1 MADDREEYPGELLHQ
16 AALWGNA
23 ELLEDLLNGDQVR
36 LIDAPDMHG
45 RTALHAAAT
54 NSDETCAR
62 ILLQSGANPSAACG
76 IHDQHKTPLH
86 VAAELGHVST
96 VRLLLDS
103 GADLLAR
110 DAQGQTATDVAEL
123 AGHAQVAEMLRM
135 ATEELDQKHQE
146 SYTRLAA
153 ACALGHVEEVQA
165 LLTELGPR
173 AEAVVNSEGGPGGGS
188 LLYRACEDGQLEIAR
203 LLLEHG
209 ADGRAHLVTH
219 YSPLYV
225 ACYKGRTDI
234 VPLLLEHFPEL
245 VREPTVERWL
255 PLHAAALGGHVT
267 VLEQLLGHAYPSHL
281 LRLWEDPNGK
291 WEYPLAFDVN
301 AQDATG
307 QTALY
312 MAACLGHRRFLEA
325 LLKWRVWAK
334 RLLTAD
340 ESPIADTGHVQSI
353 VTRLNMASGGAA
365 PREMQLCPVRLD
377 LYCNQGSET
386 ALHVAVRKG
395 HYALAAA
402 LLRAGA
408 APNLPMRGDTPS
420 SALLEACRRRDAQMV
435 ELLLRHGARDED
447 GAALATLLPHGGRL
461 VSRLLSLRA
470 YRDPEHTVNQ
480 GALDGLA
487 LAPSVPVMI
496 NWHGQ
501 QCLEQLSERWLAD
514 AAMAL
519 NLKLK
524 LQPQLTGPALAAI
537 TRLDVSGNALSELPG
552 CVFSSLPSLHL
563 LAAGQNKLAT
573 LPAVVSAPLLEELQL
588 QDNRLE
594 TVPGSLFQLPALHTL
609 DLSNNKLQVLPE
621 ELWGAPRLRDLNLSM
636 NMLSRLPS
644 EPGGNST
651 PQEPEPAPVAPRAPS
666 PTWPLEH
673 HCLWRHAL
681 EVQETY
687 APEGPGSGCPLSSLN
702 LSHNAFERLPP
713 MLACRAPHLA
723 RVNLSYNGLASPGE
737 LRFYPVSLR
746 HLDLSSNRL
755 AVWWTPATTDTTCAA
770 TGGSCLHQSHWR
782 LENLRTLLLASNQ
795 LPGLQGLVGQQ
806 DGNDSKVT
814 WHAVFKGAQK
824 EVPLFPNLSMLD
836 VSNNLLSDV
845 PATLAE
851 LGSLSV
857 LNLSGNPGIIELP
870 PQLGLLSKLWN
881 LNLRGCS
888 LHEPLASMVRSTR
901 YRTTDLVGYLKSI
914 LQDARPYARMKLMIV
929 GVQGIGKTSL
939 LEQLRQEGTGSYRK
953 RPPEHWGKRVG
964 HRGLGLKT
972 PRGVMLSTVGVDL
985 GDWTLKGRHG
995 PVTFRTWDFGGQ
1007 KEYYATHQYFLS
1019 KRSLY
1024 LVVWRITDGERG
1036 VQGIH
1041 QWLINIQARAPNA
1054 PVLVVG
1060 THQDLVKECLPDG
1073 YAEELQAL
1081 IRSRFLGVVDA
1092 DKCGLPRVLDSLEVS
1107 CRTRHNI
1114 RHLCQLIYDVAF
1126 DMRCPGSK
1134 ERLLEQRI
1142 PATYLALEDVVGSLA
1157 LERRLQGKEPVLHA
1171 EQYRMLVM
1179 HELQQKFDCCFRDM
1193 AELNQATSF
1202 LHDNGVLLHYE
1213 DATLKDLYFLDP
1225 QWLCDVL
1232 AHVVT
1237 VREINPFARNGIM
1250 RLEDLQHL
1258 FRSAE
1263 TRSYLLSLLNKFEV
1277 ALTWDG
1283 RSLLIPSLLPSEE
1296 LLRCGLPGADV
1307 RVPVRSRG
1315 WGLRSAMNRANSAGT
1330 GQTPGSGG
1338 CTLRVLPASREQPTV
1353 QRLVLLSY
1361 LPSGFWARLIT
1372 RLLADDQV
1380 VEALRGY
1387 LAPPR
1392 GWEKDPGLAAALSQ
1406 RAEWLCWQTG
1416 LELRHAQAV
1425 VLRLREVVSGG
1436 ASCDLLGARP
1446 RVRLEGHWSP
1456 VETQG
1461 AVALLLE
1468 LPLER
1473 RQWGPVQL
1481 LPRME
1486 SATQLLS
1493 LAADHVDTLLE
1504 DWYPALGTRFVHT
1517 SQGRFLV
1524 TRLVPCPSCAT
1535 GQGCS
1540 MAPSSG
1546 PPSRASTDSGVVDS
1560 RPASAEG
1567 LEEAITGPYA
1577 FLVEECILAANERGA
1592 VTCPIHGDLRLAQL
1606 APDTVFLDL
1615 GERYLVQPDQIRR
1628 GRMLGRGAFG
1638 FVFKATMKQ
1647 RGSGKFTEVAMK
1659 MLQPVEPGYGAR
1671 PSDTVA
1677 YKAARAQWQREP
1689 LQYACKA
1696 YCTARQE
1703 LSILLSVRHPHVV
1716 ALRGVCPRPL
1726 ALVLQL
1732 APRGA
1737 LDALL
1742 ADFRR
1747 SGVHLPSGAL
1757 QRVLL
1762 QVARALEYLHQQHII
1777 YRDLKSENVLVWA
1790 LPLPG
1795 EPDGGP
1801 VQVRLAD
1808 YGISR
1813 AALPTGTKGFGG
1825 TEGFMAPEIMRHNG
1839 EEEYT
1844 EKVDC
1849 FSYGMFMYEL
1859 LTLRLP
1865 FEGQDCVKDH
1875 ILDGGRPVLTR
1886 REALSYPGYLLDLMV
1901 CCWAQ
1906 QPRDRPSASQLV
1918 SIVSAAEFGQL
1929 LDVVSLPGSQPLLAA
1944 VSFTSGTEEEP
1955 SSELWLSRTDD
1966 QVNLLTCDSSHWQE
1980 LKVLSVP
1987 AITCLCVVNN
1997 DVWLG
2002 SSQAR
2007 VQIYSQDSRQELCTV
2022 SLLEEGDEEVAVR
2035 AMQHIPQA
2043 GRVAL
2048 TAGSRLWLCDEVTK
2062 NLQELD
2068 VQAAPLCLCVTQPDD
2083 RPAAEL
2089 WCGGLEGILTI
2100 YLVPESGPVS
2110 GREALEHPDTGTVS
2124 QLCGQNNTAWS
2135 YLYPGCVVYQWE
2147 CSSRTLLHRLDCS
2160 KLAPCSE
2167 SLLSMSIEEHLSRGR
2182 CQVTAMAYASGAL
2195 YVGTAWGCLVV
2206 AEATALRPLTV
2217 FRPFEEPVDAVLS
2230 LGERVAALGRG
2241 YRSLLA
2247 RFLPS
2252 ATTGEASQLCALLWC
2267 TDGWVLP

>member
-1 MADDREEYPGELLHQ
+1 MP
-16 AALWGNA
+16 
-23 ELLEDLLNGDQVR
+23 
-36 LIDAPDMHG
+36 
-45 RTALHAAAT
+45 
-54 NSDETCAR
+54 
-62 ILLQSGANPSAACG
+62 
-76 IHDQHKTPLH
+76 
-86 VAAELGHVST
+86 
-96 VRLLLDS
+96 
-103 GADLLAR
+103 
-110 DAQGQTATDVAEL
+110 
-123 AGHAQVAEMLRM
+123 
-135 ATEELDQKHQE
+135 
-146 SYTRLAA
+146 
-153 ACALGHVEEVQA
+153 
-165 LLTELGPR
+165 
-173 AEAVVNSEGGPGGGS
+173 
-188 LLYRACEDGQLEIAR
+188 
-203 LLLEHG
+203 
-209 ADGRAHLVTH
+209 
-219 YSPLYV
+219 
-225 ACYKGRTDI
+225 
-234 VPLLLEHFPEL
+234 
-245 VREPTVERWL
+245 
-255 PLHAAALGGHVT
+255 
-267 VLEQLLGHAYPSHL
+267 
-281 LRLWEDPNGK
+281 
-291 WEYPLAFDVN
+291 
-301 AQDATG
+301 
-307 QTALY
+307 
-312 MAACLGHRRFLEA
+312 
-325 LLKWRVWAK
+325 
-334 RLLTAD
+334 
-340 ESPIADTGHVQSI
+340 
-353 VTRLNMASGGAA
+353 
-365 PREMQLCPVRLD
+365 
-377 LYCNQGSET
+377 
-386 ALHVAVRKG
+386 
-395 HYALAAA
+395 
-402 LLRAGA
+402 
-408 APNLPMRGDTPS
+408 
-420 SALLEACRRRDAQMV
+420 
-435 ELLLRHGARDED
+435 
-447 GAALATLLPHGGRL
+447 
-461 VSRLLSLRA
+461 
-470 YRDPEHTVNQ
+470 
-480 GALDGLA
+480 
-487 LAPSVPVMI
+487 
-496 NWHGQ
+496 
-501 QCLEQLSERWLAD
+501 
-514 AAMAL
+514 
-519 NLKLK
+519 
-524 LQPQLTGPALAAI
+524 
-537 TRLDVSGNALSELPG
+537 
-552 CVFSSLPSLHL
+552 
-563 LAAGQNKLAT
+563 
-573 LPAVVSAPLLEELQL
+573 
-588 QDNRLE
+588 
-594 TVPGSLFQLPALHTL
+594 
-609 DLSNNKLQVLPE
+609 
-621 ELWGAPRLRDLNLSM
+621 
-636 NMLSRLPS
+636 
-644 EPGGNST
+644 
-651 PQEPEPAPVAPRAPS
+651 
-666 PTWPLEH
+666 
-673 HCLWRHAL
+673 
-681 EVQETY
+681 
-687 APEGPGSGCPLSSLN
+687 
-702 LSHNAFERLPP
+702 
-713 MLACRAPHLA
+713 
-723 RVNLSYNGLASPGE
+723 
-737 LRFYPVSLR
+737 
-746 HLDLSSNRL
+746 
-755 AVWWTPATTDTTCAA
+755 
-770 TGGSCLHQSHWR
+770 
-782 LENLRTLLLASNQ
+782 
-795 LPGLQGLVGQQ
+795 
-806 DGNDSKVT
+806 
-814 WHAVFKGAQK
+814 
-824 EVPLFPNLSMLD
+824 
-836 VSNNLLSDV
+836 
-845 PATLAE
+845 
-851 LGSLSV
+851 
-857 LNLSGNPGIIELP
+857 
-870 PQLGLLSKLWN
+870 
-881 LNLRGCS
+881 
-888 LHEPLASMVRSTR
+888 
-901 YRTTDLVGYLKSI
+901 
-914 LQDARPYARMKLMIV
+914 
-929 GVQGIGKTSL
+929 
-939 LEQLRQEGTGSYRK
+939 
-953 RPPEHWGKRVG
+953 
-964 HRGLGLKT
+964 
-972 PRGVMLSTVGVDL
+972 
-985 GDWTLKGRHG
+985 
-995 PVTFRTWDFGGQ
+995 
-1007 KEYYATHQYFLS
+1007 
-1019 KRSLY
+1019 
-1024 LVVWRITDGERG
+1024 
-1036 VQGIH
+1036 
-1041 QWLINIQARAPNA
+1041 

-1107 CRTRHNI
+1107 CRSRHNI

-1315 WGLRSAMNRANSAGT
+1315 WGLRSSLTRGVSAGAV
-1330 GQTPGSGG
+1330 QTPGSGG
-1338 CTLRVLPASREQPTV
+1338 CTLRVLAASREQPAV

-1436 ASCDLLGARP
+1436 APCDLLGARP

-1473 RQWGPVQL
+1473 RQWGPALL

-1486 SATQLLS
+1486 SATQLLA

-1504 DWYPALGTRFVHT
+1504 DWAATWPLPLDH
-1517 SQGRFLV
+1517 
-1524 TRLVPCPSCAT
+1524 RLVRAPTVALLTAVLHRQREWRKQSQAHTPSW
-1535 GQGCS
+1535 
-1540 MAPSSG
+1540 
-1546 PPSRASTDSGVVDS
+1546 
-1560 RPASAEG
+1560 
-1567 LEEAITGPYA
+1567 L
-1577 FLVEECILAANERGA
+1577 EECILAANERGA

-1677 YKAARAQWQREP
+1677 YKAGT
-1689 LQYACKA
+1689 C
-1696 YCTARQE
+1696 
-1703 LSILLSVRHPHVV
+1703 SVAAGTP
-1716 ALRGVCPRPL
+1716 A
-1726 ALVLQL
+1726 L

-1747 SGVHLPSGAL
+1747 SGAHLPAGAL
-1757 QRVLL
+1757 QRILL

-1944 VSFTSGTEEEP
+1944 ISFTSGTEEEP
-1955 SSELWLSRTDD
+1955 SSELWLGRTDD

-1980 LKVLSVP
+1980 LKVLSIP
-1987 AITCLCVVNN
+1987 AVTCLCVVNN

-2007 VQIYSQDSRQELCTV
+2007 VHIYSQDSRQELCTV

-2035 AMQHIPQA
+2035 AMQHVPQA

-2062 NLQELD
+2062 SLQELD
-2068 VQAAPLCLCVTQPDD
+2068 VQAAPLCLGVAQPDD

-2100 YLVPESGPVS
+2100 YVLPESGPVS

-2124 QLCGQNNTAWS
+2124 QLCAQNNTAWS

-2252 ATTGEASQLCALLWC
+2252 AITGEASQLCALLWC

>member
-1 MADDREEYPGELLHQ
+1 MP
-16 AALWGNA
+16 
-23 ELLEDLLNGDQVR
+23 
-36 LIDAPDMHG
+36 
-45 RTALHAAAT
+45 
-54 NSDETCAR
+54 
-62 ILLQSGANPSAACG
+62 
-76 IHDQHKTPLH
+76 
-86 VAAELGHVST
+86 
-96 VRLLLDS
+96 
-103 GADLLAR
+103 
-110 DAQGQTATDVAEL
+110 
-123 AGHAQVAEMLRM
+123 
-135 ATEELDQKHQE
+135 
-146 SYTRLAA
+146 
-153 ACALGHVEEVQA
+153 
-165 LLTELGPR
+165 
-173 AEAVVNSEGGPGGGS
+173 
-188 LLYRACEDGQLEIAR
+188 
-203 LLLEHG
+203 
-209 ADGRAHLVTH
+209 
-219 YSPLYV
+219 
-225 ACYKGRTDI
+225 
-234 VPLLLEHFPEL
+234 
-245 VREPTVERWL
+245 
-255 PLHAAALGGHVT
+255 
-267 VLEQLLGHAYPSHL
+267 
-281 LRLWEDPNGK
+281 
-291 WEYPLAFDVN
+291 
-301 AQDATG
+301 
-307 QTALY
+307 
-312 MAACLGHRRFLEA
+312 
-325 LLKWRVWAK
+325 
-334 RLLTAD
+334 
-340 ESPIADTGHVQSI
+340 
-353 VTRLNMASGGAA
+353 
-365 PREMQLCPVRLD
+365 
-377 LYCNQGSET
+377 
-386 ALHVAVRKG
+386 
-395 HYALAAA
+395 
-402 LLRAGA
+402 
-408 APNLPMRGDTPS
+408 
-420 SALLEACRRRDAQMV
+420 
-435 ELLLRHGARDED
+435 
-447 GAALATLLPHGGRL
+447 
-461 VSRLLSLRA
+461 
-470 YRDPEHTVNQ
+470 
-480 GALDGLA
+480 
-487 LAPSVPVMI
+487 
-496 NWHGQ
+496 
-501 QCLEQLSERWLAD
+501 
-514 AAMAL
+514 
-519 NLKLK
+519 
-524 LQPQLTGPALAAI
+524 
-537 TRLDVSGNALSELPG
+537 
-552 CVFSSLPSLHL
+552 
-563 LAAGQNKLAT
+563 
-573 LPAVVSAPLLEELQL
+573 
-588 QDNRLE
+588 
-594 TVPGSLFQLPALHTL
+594 
-609 DLSNNKLQVLPE
+609 
-621 ELWGAPRLRDLNLSM
+621 
-636 NMLSRLPS
+636 
-644 EPGGNST
+644 
-651 PQEPEPAPVAPRAPS
+651 
-666 PTWPLEH
+666 
-673 HCLWRHAL
+673 
-681 EVQETY
+681 
-687 APEGPGSGCPLSSLN
+687 
-702 LSHNAFERLPP
+702 
-713 MLACRAPHLA
+713 
-723 RVNLSYNGLASPGE
+723 
-737 LRFYPVSLR
+737 
-746 HLDLSSNRL
+746 
-755 AVWWTPATTDTTCAA
+755 
-770 TGGSCLHQSHWR
+770 
-782 LENLRTLLLASNQ
+782 
-795 LPGLQGLVGQQ
+795 
-806 DGNDSKVT
+806 
-814 WHAVFKGAQK
+814 
-824 EVPLFPNLSMLD
+824 
-836 VSNNLLSDV
+836 
-845 PATLAE
+845 
-851 LGSLSV
+851 
-857 LNLSGNPGIIELP
+857 
-870 PQLGLLSKLWN
+870 
-881 LNLRGCS
+881 
-888 LHEPLASMVRSTR
+888 
-901 YRTTDLVGYLKSI
+901 
-914 LQDARPYARMKLMIV
+914 
-929 GVQGIGKTSL
+929 
-939 LEQLRQEGTGSYRK
+939 
-953 RPPEHWGKRVG
+953 
-964 HRGLGLKT
+964 
-972 PRGVMLSTVGVDL
+972 
-985 GDWTLKGRHG
+985 
-995 PVTFRTWDFGGQ
+995 
-1007 KEYYATHQYFLS
+1007 
-1019 KRSLY
+1019 
-1024 LVVWRITDGERG
+1024 
-1036 VQGIH
+1036 
-1041 QWLINIQARAPNA
+1041 

-1107 CRTRHNI
+1107 CRSRHNI

-1307 RVPVRSRG
+1307 RCAVLQVPVRSRG
-1315 WGLRSAMNRANSAGT
+1315 WGLRSSLTRGVSAGAV
-1330 GQTPGSGG
+1330 QTPGSGG
-1338 CTLRVLPASREQPTV
+1338 CTLRVLAASREQPAV

-1436 ASCDLLGARP
+1436 APCDLLGARP

-1473 RQWGPVQL
+1473 RQWGPALL

-1486 SATQLLS
+1486 SATQLLA

-1504 DWYPALGTRFVHT
+1504 DWAATWPLPLDH
-1517 SQGRFLV
+1517 
-1524 TRLVPCPSCAT
+1524 RLVRAPTVALLTAVLHRQREWRKQSQAHTPSW
-1535 GQGCS
+1535 
-1540 MAPSSG
+1540 
-1546 PPSRASTDSGVVDS
+1546 
-1560 RPASAEG
+1560 
-1567 LEEAITGPYA
+1567 L
-1577 FLVEECILAANERGA
+1577 EECILAANERGA

-1677 YKAARAQWQREP
+1677 YKAGT
-1689 LQYACKA
+1689 C
-1696 YCTARQE
+1696 
-1703 LSILLSVRHPHVV
+1703 SVAAGTP
-1716 ALRGVCPRPL
+1716 A
-1726 ALVLQL
+1726 L

-1747 SGVHLPSGAL
+1747 SGAHLPAGAL
-1757 QRVLL
+1757 QRILL

-1944 VSFTSGTEEEP
+1944 ISFTSGTEEEP
-1955 SSELWLSRTDD
+1955 SSELWLGRTDD

-1980 LKVLSVP
+1980 LKVLSIP
-1987 AITCLCVVNN
+1987 AVTCLCVVNN

-2007 VQIYSQDSRQELCTV
+2007 VHIYSQDSRQELCTV

-2035 AMQHIPQA
+2035 AMQHVPQA

-2062 NLQELD
+2062 SLQELD
-2068 VQAAPLCLCVTQPDD
+2068 VQAAPLCLGVAQPDD

-2100 YLVPESGPVS
+2100 YVLPESGPVS

-2124 QLCGQNNTAWS
+2124 QLCAQNNTAWS

-2252 ATTGEASQLCALLWC
+2252 AITGEASQLCALLWC

>member
-62 ILLQSGANPSAACG
+62 ILLQSGDLVLPNTVSSVPANPSAACG

-135 ATEELDQKHQE
+135 ATEELEQKHQE

-153 ACALGHVEEVQA
+153 ACALGQVDEVRA

-173 AEAVVNSEGGPGGGS
+173 AEAVVNSEGGAGGGT

-225 ACYKGRTDI
+225 ACYRGRTDI

-255 PLHAAALGGHVT
+255 PVHAAALGGHVT
-267 VLEQLLGHAYPSHL
+267 VLEQLLGHAYPPHL
-281 LRLWEDPNGK
+281 QRLWEDPSGK

-340 ESPIADTGHVQSI
+340 ESPIAGHVQSI
-353 VTRLNMASGGAA
+353 VTRLNLASGGAA
-365 PREMQLCPVRLD
+365 PREMQLCPVRVD

-408 APNLPMRGDTPS
+408 APNLPMRGDSPS

-447 GAALATLLPHGGRL
+447 GAALAALLPHGGRL

-501 QCLEQLSERWLAD
+501 QCLEQLAERWLAD

-537 TRLDVSGNALSELPG
+537 TRLDVSGNALSELPS

-573 LPAVVSAPLLEELQL
+573 LPDVVSAPLLEELQL

-594 TVPGSLFQLPALHTL
+594 MIPGTLFQLPSLHTL

-644 EPGGNST
+644 EPGNKSA
-651 PQEPEPAPVAPRAPS
+651 PQEPEPAPVTPRAPS

-681 EVQETY
+681 EATLRTRSIEPHIALFLLQVQETY

-723 RVNLSYNGLASPGE
+723 RFNLSYNGLASPGE

-755 AVWWTPATTDTTCAA
+755 AAWWAPATNDTTCAA
-770 TGGSCLHQSHWR
+770 TGGSCLHRSHWR

-795 LPGLQGLVGQQ
+795 LLGLQGLVGQP
-806 DGNDSKVT
+806 DGSDSKVT
-814 WHAVFKGAQK
+814 WHAVFKATQK
-824 EVPLFPNLSMLD
+824 ANNQSRVLLFRGSLNIYSVLVEDSYMCCFGTLCATIRFGLMLQRETFRSHCAMQEVPLFPNLSMLD

-845 PATLAE
+845 PATLSE
-851 LGSLSV
+851 LSSLSV

-888 LHEPLASMVRSTR
+888 LHEPIASMVRSTR

-1107 CRTRHNI
+1107 CR
-1114 RHLCQLIYDVAF
+1114 
-1126 DMRCPGSK
+1126 SK

-1315 WGLRSAMNRANSAGT
+1315 WGLRSAMTRNSAGA
-1330 GQTPGSGG
+1330 GQTPASGG
-1338 CTLRVLPASREQPTV
+1338 CTLRILPASREQPTV

-1446 RVRLEGHWSP
+1446 RVRLEG
-1456 VETQG
+1456 TG
-1461 AVALLLE
+1461 AL
-1468 LPLER
+1468 
-1473 RQWGPVQL
+1473 RQWGPALL

-1486 SATQLLS
+1486 SATQLLA

-1524 TRLVPCPSCAT
+1524 TRLVPCPS
-1535 GQGCS
+1535 
-1540 MAPSSG
+1540 
-1546 PPSRASTDSGVVDS
+1546 
-1560 RPASAEG
+1560 
-1567 LEEAITGPYA
+1567 
-1577 FLVEECILAANERGA
+1577 
-1592 VTCPIHGDLRLAQL
+1592 
-1606 APDTVFLDL
+1606 
-1615 GERYLVQPDQIRR
+1615 
-1628 GRMLGRGAFG
+1628 
-1638 FVFKATMKQ
+1638 
-1647 RGSGKFTEVAMK
+1647 
-1659 MLQPVEPGYGAR
+1659 
-1671 PSDTVA
+1671 
-1677 YKAARAQWQREP
+1677 
-1689 LQYACKA
+1689 
-1696 YCTARQE
+1696 
-1703 LSILLSVRHPHVV
+1703 VRH
-1716 ALRGVCPRPL
+1716 RTG
-1726 ALVLQL
+1726 LQ
-1732 APRGA
+1732 
-1737 LDALL
+1737 
-1742 ADFRR
+1742 
-1747 SGVHLPSGAL
+1747 H
-1757 QRVLL
+1757 
-1762 QVARALEYLHQQHII
+1762 
-1777 YRDLKSENVLVWA
+1777 
-1790 LPLPG
+1790 
-1795 EPDGGP
+1795 GP
-1801 VQVRLAD
+1801 FLW
-1808 YGISR
+1808 
-1813 AALPTGTKGFGG
+1813 TT
-1825 TEGFMAPEIMRHNG
+1825 
-1839 EEEYT
+1839 
-1844 EKVDC
+1844 
-1849 FSYGMFMYEL
+1849 FS
-1859 LTLRLP
+1859 
-1865 FEGQDCVKDH
+1865 H
-1875 ILDGGRPVLTR
+1875 
-1886 REALSYPGYLLDLMV
+1886 
-1901 CCWAQ
+1901 
-1906 QPRDRPSASQLV
+1906 
-1918 SIVSAAEFGQL
+1918 
-1929 LDVVSLPGSQPLLAA
+1929 
-1944 VSFTSGTEEEP
+1944 
-1955 SSELWLSRTDD
+1955 
-1966 QVNLLTCDSSHWQE
+1966 
-1980 LKVLSVP
+1980 
-1987 AITCLCVVNN
+1987 
-1997 DVWLG
+1997 
-2002 SSQAR
+2002 
-2007 VQIYSQDSRQELCTV
+2007 
-2022 SLLEEGDEEVAVR
+2022 
-2035 AMQHIPQA
+2035 
-2043 GRVAL
+2043 
-2048 TAGSRLWLCDEVTK
+2048 
-2062 NLQELD
+2062 
-2068 VQAAPLCLCVTQPDD
+2068 
-2083 RPAAEL
+2083 
-2089 WCGGLEGILTI
+2089 
-2100 YLVPESGPVS
+2100 
-2110 GREALEHPDTGTVS
+2110 EH
-2124 QLCGQNNTAWS
+2124 
-2135 YLYPGCVVYQWE
+2135 
-2147 CSSRTLLHRLDCS
+2147 
-2160 KLAPCSE
+2160 
-2167 SLLSMSIEEHLSRGR
+2167 
-2182 CQVTAMAYASGAL
+2182 
-2195 YVGTAWGCLVV
+2195 
-2206 AEATALRPLTV
+2206 
-2217 FRPFEEPVDAVLS
+2217 
-2230 LGERVAALGRG
+2230 
-2241 YRSLLA
+2241 
-2247 RFLPS
+2247 
-2252 ATTGEASQLCALLWC
+2252 
-2267 TDGWVLP
+2267 

>member
-135 ATEELDQKHQE
+135 ATEDLEQKHQE

-153 ACALGHVEEVQA
+153 ACALGQVDEVRA

-173 AEAVVNSEGGPGGGS
+173 AEAVVNSEGSAGGGT

-225 ACYKGRTDI
+225 ACYRGRTDI

-255 PLHAAALGGHVT
+255 PVHAAALGGHVT
-267 VLEQLLGHAYPSHL
+267 VLEQLLGHAYPPHL
-281 LRLWEDPNGK
+281 QRLREDPTGK

-340 ESPIADTGHVQSI
+340 ESPIAGTAPYTGHVQSI
-353 VTRLNMASGGAA
+353 VTRLNLASGGAA

-408 APNLPMRGDTPS
+408 APNLPMRGDSPS
-420 SALLEACRRRDAQMV
+420 GALLEACRRRDAQMV

-447 GAALATLLPHGGRL
+447 GAALAALLPHGGRL

-470 YRDPEHTVNQ
+470 YRDPEHTINQ

-552 CVFSSLPSLHL
+552 CVFLSLPSLRL
-563 LAAGQNKLAT
+563 LAVGQNKLAT
-573 LPAVVSAPLLEELQL
+573 LPDVVSAAQLEELQL

-594 TVPGSLFQLPALHTL
+594 TIPGTLFQLPSLHTL

-644 EPGGNST
+644 EPGGKSA
-651 PQEPEPAPVAPRAPS
+651 PQEPEPEPVAPRAPS

-723 RVNLSYNGLASPGE
+723 RLNLSYNGLASPGE

-755 AVWWTPATTDTTCAA
+755 RVWWTPATSDTTCAA
-770 TGGSCLHQSHWR
+770 TGGSCFHRSHWR

-795 LPGLQGLVGQQ
+795 LPGLEGLVGQQ
-806 DGNDSKVT
+806 DGSDS
-814 WHAVFKGAQK
+814 K

-836 VSNNLLSDV
+836 VSNNLLCDV
-845 PATLAE
+845 PATLSE

-1041 QWLINIQARAPNA
+1041 QWLINIQLPLAAQHPAP
-1054 PVLVVG
+1054 
-1060 THQDLVKECLPDG
+1060 LP
-1073 YAEELQAL
+1073 
-1081 IRSRFLGVVDA
+1081 
-1092 DKCGLPRVLDSLEVS
+1092 
-1107 CRTRHNI
+1107 
-1114 RHLCQLIYDVAF
+1114 IYDVAF

-1315 WGLRSAMNRANSAGT
+1315 WGLRSSLTRGVSAGAV
-1330 GQTPGSGG
+1330 QTPGSGG
-1338 CTLRVLPASREQPTV
+1338 CTLRVLAASREQPAV

-1436 ASCDLLGARP
+1436 APCDLLGARP

-1473 RQWGPVQL
+1473 RQWGPALL

-1486 SATQLLS
+1486 SATQLLA

-1524 TRLVPCPSCAT
+1524 TRLVPCPSCAAT
-1535 GQGCS
+1535 GLGCN

-1567 LEEAITGPYA
+1567 MEEAITGPYA

-1747 SGVHLPSGAL
+1747 SGAHLPAGAL
-1757 QRVLL
+1757 QRILL

-1795 EPDGGP
+1795 EPDGVP

-1944 VSFTSGTEEEP
+1944 ISFTSGTEEEP
-1955 SSELWLSRTDD
+1955 SSELWLGRTDD

-1980 LKVLSVP
+1980 LKVLSIP

-2007 VQIYSQDSRQELCTV
+2007 VHIYSQDSRQELCTV

-2035 AMQHIPQA
+2035 AMQHVPQA

-2062 NLQELD
+2062 SLQELD
-2068 VQAAPLCLCVTQPDD
+2068 VQAAPLCLGVAQPDD

-2100 YLVPESGPVS
+2100 YVLPESGPVS

-2124 QLCGQNNTAWS
+2124 QLCAQNNTAWS

-2252 ATTGEASQLCALLWC
+2252 AITGEASQLCALLWC
-2267 TDGWVLP
+2267 TDGWVIP

>member
-1 MADDREEYPGELLHQ
+1 
-16 AALWGNA
+16 
-23 ELLEDLLNGDQVR
+23 
-36 LIDAPDMHG
+36 MHV
-45 RTALHAAAT
+45 H
-54 NSDETCAR
+54 
-62 ILLQSGANPSAACG
+62 P
-76 IHDQHKTPLH
+76 
-86 VAAELGHVST
+86 
-96 VRLLLDS
+96 
-103 GADLLAR
+103 
-110 DAQGQTATDVAEL
+110 
-123 AGHAQVAEMLRM
+123 
-135 ATEELDQKHQE
+135 
-146 SYTRLAA
+146 
-153 ACALGHVEEVQA
+153 
-165 LLTELGPR
+165 
-173 AEAVVNSEGGPGGGS
+173 
-188 LLYRACEDGQLEIAR
+188 
-203 LLLEHG
+203 
-209 ADGRAHLVTH
+209 
-219 YSPLYV
+219 
-225 ACYKGRTDI
+225 
-234 VPLLLEHFPEL
+234 
-245 VREPTVERWL
+245 
-255 PLHAAALGGHVT
+255 
-267 VLEQLLGHAYPSHL
+267 
-281 LRLWEDPNGK
+281 
-291 WEYPLAFDVN
+291 
-301 AQDATG
+301 
-307 QTALY
+307 
-312 MAACLGHRRFLEA
+312 
-325 LLKWRVWAK
+325 
-334 RLLTAD
+334 
-340 ESPIADTGHVQSI
+340 
-353 VTRLNMASGGAA
+353 
-365 PREMQLCPVRLD
+365 
-377 LYCNQGSET
+377 
-386 ALHVAVRKG
+386 
-395 HYALAAA
+395 
-402 LLRAGA
+402 
-408 APNLPMRGDTPS
+408 
-420 SALLEACRRRDAQMV
+420 
-435 ELLLRHGARDED
+435 
-447 GAALATLLPHGGRL
+447 
-461 VSRLLSLRA
+461 
-470 YRDPEHTVNQ
+470 
-480 GALDGLA
+480 
-487 LAPSVPVMI
+487 
-496 NWHGQ
+496 
-501 QCLEQLSERWLAD
+501 
-514 AAMAL
+514 
-519 NLKLK
+519 
-524 LQPQLTGPALAAI
+524 
-537 TRLDVSGNALSELPG
+537 
-552 CVFSSLPSLHL
+552 
-563 LAAGQNKLAT
+563 
-573 LPAVVSAPLLEELQL
+573 
-588 QDNRLE
+588 
-594 TVPGSLFQLPALHTL
+594 
-609 DLSNNKLQVLPE
+609 QVLPE

-644 EPGGNST
+644 EPGGKSA
-651 PQEPEPAPVAPRAPS
+651 PQEPEPEPVAPRAPS

-681 EVQETY
+681 EASAVFFESRELDSSATSFIVVQETY

-723 RVNLSYNGLASPGE
+723 RLNLSYNGLASPGE

-755 AVWWTPATTDTTCAA
+755 RVWWTPATSDTTCAA
-770 TGGSCLHQSHWR
+770 TGMLSRVRSERERVLNTKRSANYQSGWGGSCFHRSHWR

-795 LPGLQGLVGQQ
+795 LPGLEGLVGQQ
-806 DGNDSKVT
+806 DGSDS
-814 WHAVFKGAQK
+814 K

-836 VSNNLLSDV
+836 VSNNLLCDV
-845 PATLAE
+845 PATLSE

-1041 QWLINIQARAPNA
+1041 QWLINIQLPLAAQHPAP
-1054 PVLVVG
+1054 
-1060 THQDLVKECLPDG
+1060 LP
-1073 YAEELQAL
+1073 
-1081 IRSRFLGVVDA
+1081 
-1092 DKCGLPRVLDSLEVS
+1092 
-1107 CRTRHNI
+1107 
-1114 RHLCQLIYDVAF
+1114 IYDVAF

-1315 WGLRSAMNRANSAGT
+1315 WGLRSSLTRGVSAGAV
-1330 GQTPGSGG
+1330 QTPGSGG
-1338 CTLRVLPASREQPTV
+1338 CTLRVLAASREQPAV

-1416 LELRHAQAV
+1416 LELRHAQVSKQATAH
-1425 VLRLREVVSGG
+1425 RLG
-1436 ASCDLLGARP
+1436 ASA
-1446 RVRLEGHWSP
+1446 VRRRR
-1456 VETQG
+1456 
-1461 AVALLLE
+1461 VALLLE

-1473 RQWGPVQL
+1473 RQWGPALL

-1486 SATQLLS
+1486 SATQLLA

-1524 TRLVPCPSCAT
+1524 TRLVPCPSCAAT
-1535 GQGCS
+1535 GLGCN

-1546 PPSRASTDSGVVDS
+1546 PPSRASTDSGVVDRLCVPSCS

-1567 LEEAITGPYA
+1567 MEEAITGPYA

-1747 SGVHLPSGAL
+1747 SGAHLPAGAL
-1757 QRVLL
+1757 QRILL

-1795 EPDGGP
+1795 EPDGVP

-1886 REALSYPGYLLDLMV
+1886 RVRACFFPEHHFINGGEAIVVTIFFKSYSLSYPGYLLDLMV

-1944 VSFTSGTEEEP
+1944 ISFTSGTEEEP
-1955 SSELWLSRTDD
+1955 SSELWLGRTDD

-1980 LKVLSVP
+1980 LKVLSIP

-2007 VQIYSQDSRQELCTV
+2007 VHIYSQDSRQELCTV

-2035 AMQHIPQA
+2035 AMQHVPQA

-2062 NLQELD
+2062 SLQELD
-2068 VQAAPLCLCVTQPDD
+2068 VQAAPLCLGVAQPDD

-2100 YLVPESGPVS
+2100 YVLPESGPVS

-2124 QLCGQNNTAWS
+2124 QLCAQNNTAWS

-2252 ATTGEASQLCALLWC
+2252 AITGEASQLCALLWC
-2267 TDGWVLP
+2267 TDGWVIP